1 MSAGTSSLA
10 DARILPVDSSWFLG
24 VPAPRHVVRS
34 MAIALTEHCF
44 LPRLDDLQADWV
56 ASVAVPAFRL
66 IAAAR
71 GPDQRRAFCSIGS
84 GSGLD
89 ALAAAE
95 ILEATRIGVTDVHE
109 DVVWAARHNIQANLV
124 PGRDVEILSGT
135 GDLLSPLQDHRARFD
150 VIYENLPNV
159 PLARDA
165 DMEQERVS
173 SGFFPPR
180 PEPIPD
186 SVRDSLLSLHYVALL
201 QARDFLA
208 PGGVVLSMLGG
219 RVPLQGILDMARQ
232 AGYRGD
238 FLTYGWKIQAQ
249 AEGIVDGYA
258 DWQRHGLGPFH
269 FYRFDDLERVFA
281 GIDPVTAASR
291 ALDIERALLP
301 FSIDAADAADV
312 VARGEKIGHTYVV
325 LASTLDE
332 AAP

>member
-1 MSAGTSSLA
+1 MSGQTHSGT
-10 DARILPVDSSWFLG
+10 DAQILPVDSSQFLG
-24 VPAPRHVVRS
+24 TPVLRHVVGP
-34 MAIALTEHCF
+34 MAITLTEHCF

-71 GPDQRRAFCSIGS
+71 PPHRRRAFCSIGT

-89 ALAAAE
+89 ALAALE
-95 ILEATRIGVTDVHE
+95 ILESTLIGVTDVHE
-109 DVVWAARHNIQANLV
+109 DVVQAACHNIRTNLV
-124 PGRDVEILSGT
+124 PGRIVEILAGT
-135 GDLLSPLQDHRARFD
+135 GDLLAPLRDHRPRFD

-159 PLARDA
+159 PLAGNTNL
-165 DMEQERVS
+165 EQERVS
-173 SGFFPPR
+173 SGFFPSR
-180 PEPIPD
+180 PESIPD
-186 SVRDSLLSLHYVALL
+186 TVREALLSLHYVALL
-201 QARDFLA
+201 QAREFLA
-208 PGGVVLSMLGG
+208 PGGAVLSMLGG
-219 RVPLQGILDMARQ
+219 RVPLRAILDMAQQ
-232 AGYRGD
+232 AGYRAD

-258 DWQRHGLGPFH
+258 DWQRQGLGPFH

-281 GIDPVTAASR
+281 GIDPVTAAGR

-301 FSIDAADAADV
+301 FSIGATEAADV

-332 AAP
+332 AAS